1 MRNVLDR
8 KRIGF
13 RHGQAN
19 RRDRRYVSP
28 GASLGLRR
36 TETNDLIEEIL
47 AGLSFKTLETFSFES
62 SLPVTEI
69 ASLIEVPQRTLA
81 RRRVVG
87 RLSSE
92 ESERLLRLSR
102 IFEKAVALFEGNV
115 DAAIAWL
122 KEPKRAL
129 GDKSPLTY
137 SRTELGAR
145 QVEDLIG
152 GLEHGVF
159 V

>member
-13 RHGQAN
+13 RHDQVN

-28 GASLGLRR
+28 GASLGLRQ
-36 TETNDLIEEIL
+36 TETSDLIEEIL
-47 AGLSFKTLETFSFES
+47 AGLSFRTLETFSSES
-62 SLPVTEI
+62 SLPLAEI
-69 ASLIEVPQRTLA
+69 ASLIEIPQRTLA
-81 RRRVVG
+81 RRKVIG
-87 RLSSE
+87 KLSSE

-102 IFEKAVALFEGNV
+102 VFEKAVALFEGNV
-115 DAAIAWL
+115 DAAVVWL
-122 KEPKRAL
+122 RRPKRAL
-129 GDKSPLTY
+129 GHKSPLTY

-145 QVEDLIG
+145 QIEDLIG

-159 V
+159 A

>member
-1 MRNVLDR
+1 MRNVLSR
-8 KRIGF
+8 KQISSRQ
-13 RHGQAN
+13 RQLN
-19 RRDRRYVSP
+19 RRNRHYVSL
-28 GASLGLRR
+28 GASLGLPQ
-36 TETNDLIEEIL
+36 TETDELIKEIL
-47 AGLSFKTLETFSFES
+47 AGLSFKALETFSSET

-81 RRRVVG
+81 RRKVVG
-87 RLSSE
+87 RLSLE

-102 IFEKAVALFEGNV
+102 IFEEAVALFEGNV
-115 DAAIAWL
+115 DAAVLWL
-122 KEPKRAL
+122 KRPKRAL
-129 GDKSPLTY
+129 GNKSPLTY

-152 GLEHGVF
+152 ALEQGVF

>member
-8 KRIGF
+8 KRIGV
-13 RHGQAN
+13 RHGQVN
-19 RRDRRYVSP
+19 RRRRYVSP
-28 GASLGLRR
+28 GASLGLRQ
-36 TETNDLIEEIL
+36 TETDDLIEEIL
-47 AGLSFKTLETFSFES
+47 AGLSFKSLETFSFES

-102 IFEKAVALFEGNV
+102 VFEKAVALFEGNV

-122 KEPKRAL
+122 KRPKRAL
-129 GDKSPLTY
+129 GNKSPLTY

-159 V
+159 A

>member
-1 MRNVLDR
+1 MGNVLDR

-13 RHGQAN
+13 RHSQVN
-19 RRDRRYVSP
+19 QRDRHYVSP
-28 GASLGLRR
+28 GASLGLRQ
-36 TETNDLIEEIL
+36 TETDALIEEIL

-62 SLPVTEI
+62 RLPVTEI

-115 DAAIAWL
+115 DAAITWL
-122 KEPKRAL
+122 KRPKRAL

-159 V
+159 A

>member
-1 MRNVLDR
+1 MRNALDR

-13 RHGQAN
+13 REGQVN

-28 GASLGLRR
+28 GASLGLRQ
-36 TETNDLIEEIL
+36 TEIDDLIEEIL
-47 AGLSFKTLETFSFES
+47 AGLSFKALETFSFES

-87 RLSSE
+87 RLSSDE
-92 ESERLLRLSR
+92 YERLLRISR

-122 KEPKRAL
+122 KRPKRAL

-145 QVEDLIG
+145 RVEDLIG
-152 GLEHGVF
+152 SLEHGVF

>member
-1 MRNVLDR
+1 
-8 KRIGF
+8 
-13 RHGQAN
+13 
-19 RRDRRYVSP
+19 
-28 GASLGLRR
+28 
-36 TETNDLIEEIL
+36 LIEEIL

-102 IFEKAVALFEGNV
+102 IFETAVALFEGNA
-115 DAAIAWL
+115 DAAITWL
-122 KEPKRAL
+122 KRPKRAL

-145 QVEDLIG
+145 LVEDLIG

>member
-13 RHGQAN
+13 GHGQVN

-28 GASLGLRR
+28 GASLGLQQ

-102 IFEKAVALFEGNV
+102 IFERAVALFEGNV

-122 KEPKRAL
+122 KRPKRAL

-159 V
+159 A

>member
-28 GASLGLRR
+28 GASLGLRQ
-36 TETNDLIEEIL
+36 TETSDLIEEIL
-47 AGLSFKTLETFSFES
+47 AGLSFRTLETFSSES
-62 SLPVTEI
+62 SLPLAEI
-69 ASLIEVPQRTLA
+69 ASLIAIPQRTLA
-81 RRRVVG
+81 RRRDIG

-102 IFEKAVALFEGNV
+102 VFEKAVALFEGNV
-115 DAAIAWL
+115 DAAVVWL
-122 KEPKRAL
+122 RRPKRAL
-129 GDKSPLTY
+129 GNKSPLTY
-137 SRTELGAR
+137 SRTEVGAR
-145 QVEDLIG
+145 QVEDLMG

-159 V
+159 A

>member
-13 RHGQAN
+13 GLGQVN

-28 GASLGLRR
+28 GASLGLRQ

-122 KEPKRAL
+122 KRPKRAL

-152 GLEHGVF
+152 RLEHGVF
-159 V
+159 A

>member
-8 KRIGF
+8 KRTGF
-13 RHGQAN
+13 RHGQVN
-19 RRDRRYVSP
+19 RPDRRYVSP

-36 TETNDLIEEIL
+36 TETSDLIEEIL
-47 AGLSFKTLETFSFES
+47 AGLSFRTLETFSSES
-62 SLPVTEI
+62 SLPLAEI
-69 ASLIEVPQRTLA
+69 ASLIEIPQRTLA
-81 RRRVVG
+81 RRKVIG
-87 RLSSE
+87 KLSSE

-115 DAAIAWL
+115 DAAVVWL
-122 KEPKRAL
+122 RRPKRAL
-129 GDKSPLTY
+129 RDKSPLTY
-137 SRTELGAR
+137 SRTELGAL

-159 V
+159 A

>member
-1 MRNVLDR
+1 MRTVLDR
-8 KRIGF
+8 KRIGI
-13 RHGQAN
+13 RHGRVN
-19 RRDRRYVSP
+19 GRDRRYVSP
-28 GASLGLRR
+28 GASLGLRQ
-36 TETNDLIEEIL
+36 TETGDLIEEIL

-122 KEPKRAL
+122 KRPKRAL

>member
-13 RHGQAN
+13 GLGQVN

-28 GASLGLRR
+28 GASLGLRQ

-122 KEPKRAL
+122 KRPKRAL

-159 V
+159 A

>member
-1 MRNVLDR
+1 MRTVLDR

-13 RHGQAN
+13 RPGQAN
-19 RRDRRYVSP
+19 RRDRGYVSP
-28 GASLGLRR
+28 GASLGLRQ
-36 TETNDLIEEIL
+36 TETDDLIEEIL

-69 ASLIEVPQRTLA
+69 ASLIEVPPRTLA

-122 KEPKRAL
+122 KRPKRAL